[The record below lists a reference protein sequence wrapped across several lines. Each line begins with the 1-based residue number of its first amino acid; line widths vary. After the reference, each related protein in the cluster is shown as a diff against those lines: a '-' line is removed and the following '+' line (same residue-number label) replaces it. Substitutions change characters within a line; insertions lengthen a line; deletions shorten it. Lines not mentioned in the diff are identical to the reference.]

1 MLRGRDSRI
10 FLSLPVCEPWP
21 NACPSCKKFLLKFA
35 SVALILFLVAGARGQ
50 DMKKLTEPESPSVL
64 YKLDSS
70 GQLVP
75 LESEVV
81 RIKRKFHA
89 WGFSGVTA
97 VYQVQGEKSG
107 VRLKAEGKPE
117 FVVRL
122 EGKVDPLEAVQ
133 FYHFDELDGSR
144 VVPIVDFDILNRMSN
159 FQVVHATVD
168 FNAEKYGSSSFKLIS
183 VQVLVPGEYCLLIK
197 PTNKSESKSP
207 GFCFGIDA
215 AGN

>member
-1 MLRGRDSRI
+1 MLFKRNGNASPW
-10 FLSLPVCEPWP
+10 LSVSEFWSDPWP
-21 NACPSCKKFLLKFA
+21 YCMAHLLKFA
-35 SVALILFLVAGARGQ
+35 SVALVLFLVAGAWAQ
-50 DMKKLTEPESPSVL
+50 DMGKATEPGSPSVPV
-64 YKLDSS
+64 KLDSS

-97 VYQVQGEKSG
+97 VYQVEGEKSR

-133 FYHFDELDGSR
+133 FYHFEELDGSR
-144 VVPIVDFDILNRMSN
+144 AVPIVDFDILNRMSN

-168 FNAEKYGSSSFKLIS
+168 FNAVRYGTSSFKLIPL
-183 VQVLVPGEYCLLIK
+183 QALVPGEYCLLIK
-197 PTNKSESKSP
+197 PINKSESKSP
-207 GFCFGIDA
+207 GFCFGINA